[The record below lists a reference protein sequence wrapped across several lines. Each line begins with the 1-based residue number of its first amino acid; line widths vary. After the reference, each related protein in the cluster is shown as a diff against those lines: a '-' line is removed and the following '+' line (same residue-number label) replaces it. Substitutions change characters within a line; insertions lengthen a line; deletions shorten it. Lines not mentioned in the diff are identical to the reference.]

1 LRLKYKFIILFLL
14 FFTVSYDILSQ
25 DLPPINIPFASYAV
39 TSDGRLIGY
48 YGEKDRVDIKSTR
61 NVSKYVIWS
70 LIATE
75 DRDFYNH
82 DGVSVKGII
91 RGIFKTITGR
101 VEGGSTITMQLAR
114 NLFLTN
120 ERTITRKIE
129 EIDLARKLE
138 KKFTKDQILL
148 MYLNTVYFG
157 RSAYGI
163 WAASEEYFNKTPN
176 DLSIT
181 ESAALIGLLQSP
193 NGYDPIKHP
202 GKMLARRNIVLHNL
216 VEIDKLKKSEYDRL
230 KKTSLGLKI
239 DDAFGKFFLE
249 YVRKEAVN
257 ILNKKGIYLDKDEL
271 KITTTLN
278 FVMQKAAEEA
288 INSQWN
294 QFSKSMKSAQIGLIS
309 VQPGTG
315 MIKAMVG
322 GNPESNP
329 GGLNRSVQIHRQPGS
344 SFKPFLY
351 GSLLEKGYTLAEPLL
366 NKPIVVD
373 SGSTDEWKPQ
383 NDDNDITASPISME
397 SAIQHSINLSAAYA
411 VSHLTAPD
419 SVAAFA
425 HRLGIQSNIPDYP
438 SIALGTA
445 EVTPLEMA
453 SSYSVFADEGVYA
466 EPFSILKIEDKNGKI
481 IYSRSPERK
490 SVLDSATSFL
500 VTTALKTVVDSGT
513 ASSIRRYYYGAAAG
527 KTGTTQNYTDAWF
540 VGYNPELSTAI
551 WIGFDNPKRKLHGGF
566 QYGGTACAPIWGKMM
581 SEISKNIKRFSH
593 IDFNKPSSISYIELC
608 ENTGEPAMGN
618 CSDEK
623 IYPVNTDKLS
633 LISKLHHP
641 EQKEKFDINYGW

>member
-1 LRLKYKFIILFLL
+1 MRSKYKSIIPFLVFI
-14 FFTVSYDILSQ
+14 TVSCNIFSQ
-25 DLPPINIPFASYAV
+25 DLPPIKIPCASYAV

-48 YGEKDRVDIKSTR
+48 YGEKDRVDIKSTG

-163 WAASEEYFNKTPN
+163 WAASEEYFSKTPN

-216 VEIDKLKKSEYDRL
+216 VEVDKLKKSEYDRL
-230 KKTSLGLKI
+230 KKTPLGLKI

-249 YVRKEAVN
+249 YVRKEAVD

-315 MIKAMVG
+315 MIRAMVG

-419 SVAAFA
+419 SVTAFA

-481 IYSRSPERK
+481 IYSRFPERK

>member
-1 LRLKYKFIILFLL
+1 MRSKYKSIIPFLVFI
-14 FFTVSYDILSQ
+14 TVSCNIFSQ
-25 DLPPINIPFASYAV
+25 DLPPIKIPCASYAV

-48 YGEKDRVDIKSTR
+48 YGEKDRVDIKSTG

-163 WAASEEYFNKTPN
+163 WAASEEYFSKTPN

-216 VEIDKLKKSEYDRL
+216 VEVDKLKKSEYDRL
-230 KKTSLGLKI
+230 KKTPLGLKI

-249 YVRKEAVN
+249 YVRKEAVD

-315 MIKAMVG
+315 MIRAMVG

-329 GGLNRSVQIHRQPGS
+329 VGLNRSVQIHRQPGS